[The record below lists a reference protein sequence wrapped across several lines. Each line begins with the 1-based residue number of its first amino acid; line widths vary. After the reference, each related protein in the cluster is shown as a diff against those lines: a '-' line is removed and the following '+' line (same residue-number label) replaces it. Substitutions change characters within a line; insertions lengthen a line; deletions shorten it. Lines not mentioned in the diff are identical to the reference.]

1 MAPKRTLRRN
11 QAAIIDGYSRGRMGI
26 SAVPGSGK
34 TFTLSQLAGKIVAS
48 GVLDDTQEVLI
59 VTMSNSAVDN
69 FSHQIA
75 EYLNERGLLPGF
87 GYCVRTLHGLANDI
101 VRERPGLVGLTD
113 NFQIIDDREA
123 DSLFDEVF
131 AKWAVNNPDF
141 IEQLVSADAGDW
153 YQKRARGEEGIP
165 KLLKRA
171 FKNFVSRA
179 KNLNCSP
186 EAVRRAL
193 DLAPSGQYPLA
204 EAAWSVYADYQRK
217 MTYRGSVDFSDL
229 MRLAYTALSADPDFA
244 RRLQNRW
251 PYIFEDEAQDSNNIQ
266 EQILRLLTGG
276 RGNWVRV
283 GDPNQAIFET
293 FTNASPEF
301 LMNFMQ
307 EADVDAREL
316 PVSGR
321 SAVGIIDL
329 ANYLIDWT
337 TKFHDI
343 PEVRDAL
350 TIPKISPTGP
360 DDPKPNPCNDD
371 CKVFFNQELLTQE
384 QEVKAVVDNIEKSL
398 HAMQDRTM
406 AVLVPSNTIGFAVV
420 DELRKREIPF
430 VDSLLRSSMSTRET
444 AGTLWYLFNYLSDM
458 HSPQKLVQAFH
469 VWHRDDRGDED
480 RMARVNEISKL
491 LKKCPRVENFLYP
504 TEEADWLESQGLKDS
519 FPEYYDD
526 LVLFREKIRN
536 WLKASFM
543 PPDQLLLIIAQD
555 VFKEASEFAV
565 AYKIASVLR
574 QVLIANPDWRM
585 AEACAELHTIANN
598 ERRFLGF
605 SDDDTNFVPDRYK
618 GKVAVATMHKAKGLE
633 WDRVYLMALNSYEF
647 PSGSPQDP
655 YGGEKIFVRD
665 GLNLEAETI
674 AQLISLTTPNKEYIE
689 GDASMNAR
697 YEQAKE
703 RLRLL
708 YVAITRAKTHLWL
721 SWNTG
726 PAEWKKKN
734 QAALA
739 FNVLSQFDGYRAA

>member
-1 MAPKRTLRRN
+1 MATKKKLRKN
-11 QAAIIDGYSRGRMGI
+11 QSDIIHGYSRGRMGI

-48 GVLDDTQEVLI
+48 GVLDDSQEVLI
-59 VTMSNSAVDN
+59 VTFSNSAVDN

-75 EYLNERGLLPGF
+75 EYLNDCGLLPGF

-113 NFQIIDDREA
+113 NFQIVDERDA
-123 DSLFDEVF
+123 ATMFDEVF
-131 AKWAVNNPDF
+131 AKWVASNPNFAEQYVSEGASDWSKKKAV
-141 IEQLVSADAGDW
+141 GDD
-153 YQKRARGEEGIP
+153 GIP
-165 KLLKRA
+165 KLLKKA
-171 FKNFVSRA
+171 FKNFISRA
-179 KNLNCSP
+179 KNMNYTP
-186 EAVRRAL
+186 ESVRRAL
-193 DLAPSGQYPLA
+193 DAQSAGQFPLV

-217 MTYRGSVDFSDL
+217 LTYRGGIDFDDL
-229 MRLAYTALSADPDFA
+229 MRLAYSALSADADFA

-301 LMNFMQ
+301 LMNFLQ
-307 EADVDAREL
+307 EDDVDAREL

-329 ANYLIDWT
+329 ANYLIDWV
-337 TKFHDI
+337 TKYYDI

-350 TIPKISPTGP
+350 TIPKITPTGLE
-360 DDPKPNPCNDD
+360 DPKPNPCNDD
-371 CKVFFNQELLTQE
+371 CKIFFSQKPMSLEE
-384 QEVKAVVDNIEKSL
+384 EVAAVVGNIQKRL
-398 HAMQDRTM
+398 PLMQDQTI
-406 AVLVPSNTIGFAVV
+406 AVLVPSNSIGFLVV
-420 DELRKREIPF
+420 DELRRREVPF

-444 AGTLWYLFNYLSDM
+444 AGTLWHLFTYLSDM
-458 HSPQKLVQAFH
+458 HSQLKLVKAYH

-480 RMARVNEISKL
+480 RMTKVNEVSKL
-491 LKKCPRVENFLYP
+491 LKKCPRVEEFIFP
-504 TEEADWLESQGLKDS
+504 TPEADWLESSGLKES
-519 FPEYYDD
+519 NPEYYDD
-526 LVLFREKIRN
+526 LIAFRERIRN

-555 VFKEASEFAV
+555 IFKEASEFAV

-574 QVLIANPDWRM
+574 QSLNANPDWRM
-585 AEACAELHTIANN
+585 AEACLELKTIANN

-633 WDRVYLMALNSYEF
+633 WDRVYLMAVNNYEF
-647 PSGSPQDP
+647 PSGSPADP
-655 YGGEKIFVRD
+655 YGGEKNYVRD
-665 GLNLEAETI
+665 MLNLEAETLS
-674 AQLISLTTPNKEYIE
+674 QLASLMAPEETYTE
-689 GDASMNAR
+689 GDASLKAR
-697 YEQAKE
+697 FDQAKE
-703 RLRLL
+703 RLRLM
-708 YVAITRAKTHLWL
+708 YVAITRAKTNLWV
-721 SWNTG
+721 SWNYG
-726 PAEWKKKN
+726 PQDWKSKN
-734 QAALA
+734 QAAIVFHA
-739 FNVLSQFDGYRAA
+739 LSQFDGSRP